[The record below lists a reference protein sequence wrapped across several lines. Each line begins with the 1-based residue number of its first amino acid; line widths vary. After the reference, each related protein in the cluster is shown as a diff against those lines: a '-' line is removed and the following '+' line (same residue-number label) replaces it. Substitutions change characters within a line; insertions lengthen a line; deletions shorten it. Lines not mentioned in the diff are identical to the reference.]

1 MSKPEDADH
10 GRTHAMAAELRGVLG
25 ALRRKLREQ
34 SHLGDFSESQ
44 ISVLRLLERG
54 SATISALARAEG
66 MRPQSMGAIIAA
78 LEAAGL
84 AQGTQ
89 DHADGRQT
97 LWALTQ
103 SCRERIKASR
113 AAREDWLFRAIRKNL
128 SGAEQ
133 RELSQAVELLKR
145 LVS

>member
-1 MSKPEDADH
+1 MPKPEDADH
-10 GRTHAMAAELRGVLG
+10 GRTHALAAELRGVLG

-34 SHLGDFSESQ
+34 SHLGDFTESQ
-44 ISVLRLLERG
+44 ISVLRLLERAN
-54 SATISALARAEG
+54 ATISALARAEG

-84 AQGTQ
+84 IAGTQ
-89 DHADGRQT
+89 DPADGRQT
-97 LWALTQ
+97 LWVLTPT
-103 SCRERIKASR
+103 CRERIKASR
-113 AAREDWLFRAIRKNL
+113 AAREDWLFRAIRKNF

-133 RELSQAVELLKR
+133 RELSQAIELLKR